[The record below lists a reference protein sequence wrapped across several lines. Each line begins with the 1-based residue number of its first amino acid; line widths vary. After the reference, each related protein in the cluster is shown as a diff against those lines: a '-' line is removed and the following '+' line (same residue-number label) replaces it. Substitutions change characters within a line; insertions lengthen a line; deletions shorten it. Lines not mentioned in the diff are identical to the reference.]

1 MLQHRRPFE
10 NEKLQ
15 LQELNRRLGQYLSR
29 VQQLERENARLAT
42 ETDALRRDRTAEWE
56 RQYAAE
62 LRALRGAVDQLAL
75 ERSSAALERD
85 RLWRE
90 CQLLTGL
97 CSQEAGLC
105 REIDGELRGCEKQ
118 LQVAQKKNAA
128 LEQHLLQLQD
138 EHASLEDAHR
148 RDLAL
153 LREQVHARAAPALAT
168 HRHQGAP
175 ALAVEDVEEHAL
187 SLSEAWEETLE
198 VYRRR
203 IEELEES
210 ARLGERRLG
219 ELRRE
224 QGQCASQ
231 LEQLRAEADREAR
244 RHERLERELGHVQD
258 ACSSALEQ
266 YQVAIEQLE
275 EERRELASIIAEKLR
290 DHQELM
296 QVKMGLSLEVAA
308 YRALLE
314 GERRDVYQWTDE
326 YVREVPRPSDI
337 RRAAHTYAV
346 KQSSVTRHDGRKLY
360 PVSMLLDTRHK
371 EQASTK
377 NTVSRP
383 ARFTSASI
391 AKTVPI
397 SISDR
402 SSEARRDI
410 PSFTKASQA
419 SVKLFKAN
427 DSETERKSTDVQKK
441 TVVTEEVVKHSVTDS
456 AVNLRSSGSVNRAS
470 PGPLPTA
477 EKEPAP
483 ENVHLKTTNI
493 TSSTKVTQPEE
504 QSPVNVINVQM
515 VKTETKEETADT
527 KVHLIKM
534 EQTPK
539 SREVKITL
547 EGRKIQN
554 VLGGT
559 EEGSLGIQPG
569 ARVWGELSGETQ
581 VKAEKEAE
589 ETSSAVRKD
598 KKPLTTEEKVLDS
611 ITMEDIIEKVVKPAG
626 LETVLSSSPDS
637 KITYHVEKTERGD
650 GTTKTE
656 IILESKVQ
664 EDLDTSD
671 DSILEELLNK
681 GVKKV
686 SMEDVKGTPTGSM
699 IENLLSLGMKGSE
712 NLENKAV
719 NVEIIEEPLE
729 PHSDEENE
737 GKPPP
742 TFFKPTSMFFQIEEL
757 ENAPQVA
764 RSSQSSTE
772 AVGFSVT
779 DGEYGK
785 TMPFQEVYGAQGSSY
800 IHVPVT
806 EYFVSTPDENVSEHE
821 ESDFPIYEHYGM
833 AQDLSGDESYW
844 QEEPATAQEQSFT
857 EADHYRTTYLNTNRG
872 DHTMTRESFPE
883 CIVEE
888 EVEEVQVPHDVQES
902 VLKLLKEDDMDP
914 KKQLKGALEQLQ
926 GTVTES
932 FKEELAILTRNG
944 KEGSDS
950 VAVDIRKVEQ
960 STEDGSVTIVAEINM
975 SQSLEDSGLLEDE
988 IKELSEEQVM
998 SALQSANPELHQAIS
1013 RGGEKSPAGGD
1024 NREFRVK
1031 VSRDQGVRMQGVSWV
1046 ESSEDPEN
1054 TGDEEE
1060 SQSGVSKTVKH
1071 IRLGPT
1077 EKSFTF
1083 QMDVTKVPVNA
1094 SSSPQQAQ
1102 ALYSQAEM
1110 AEEPNGRE
1118 GREDVYSYSQRV
1130 TGSENRGQLVSH
1142 GSDDDDQMTTWDP
1155 SHGYT
1160 AEHAAFTRIIQTQ
1173 RVVDPRAVVSEEK
1186 RIAAIYLDSPEED

>member
-175 ALAVEDVEEHAL
+175 ALAVEDVEEYAH

-504 QSPVNVINVQM
+504 QSP
-515 VKTETKEETADT
+515 TETKEETADT

-547 EGRKIQN
+547 EG
-554 VLGGT
+554 
-559 EEGSLGIQPG
+559 P
-569 ARVWGELSGETQ
+569 
-581 VKAEKEAE
+581 
-589 ETSSAVRKD
+589 VRKD

-960 STEDGSVTIVAEINM
+960 STEDGSVTIVAEINV

-1046 ESSEDPEN
+1046 ESSENPEN

-1083 QMDVTKVPVNA
+1083 QMDVTK
-1094 SSSPQQAQ
+1094 
-1102 ALYSQAEM
+1102 
-1110 AEEPNGRE
+1110 
-1118 GREDVYSYSQRV
+1118 
-1130 TGSENRGQLVSH
+1130 
-1142 GSDDDDQMTTWDP
+1142 MTTWDP